1 MTGGVG
7 REKLSHFYANHFI
20 FKNPADAELEVISRT
35 VGIDRVVDEFIYKI
49 THDCEVDWLY
59 VPSSI
64 WLFFV
69 LIARLQYS
77 WHPPNRHKTPSPND
91 SNSQYPWRQVIS

>member
-7 REKLSHFYANHFI
+7 REKLSYFYANHFI

-59 VPSSI
+59 VP
-64 WLFFV
+64 FFYLV
-69 LIARLQYS
+69 SFILII
-77 WHPPNRHKTPSPND
+77 PNTVFPVFHQRAK
-91 SNSQYPWRQVIS
+91 NSKSQ